1 MRQIIGY
8 TFEIIA
14 SGEVIRTGSDWDVYD
29 TEAEAEEAGYL
40 EIDDIINFEEGYD
53 ESDRDDLSVNVI
65 EVEEEEVED

>member
-14 SGEVIRTGSDWDVYD
+14 SGETIRQGSDWDIYD
-29 TEAEAEEAGYL
+29 TESEAEEAGYL

>member
-14 SGEVIRTGSDWDVYD
+14 SGEVIRQGSDWDTYD

-65 EVEEEEVED
+65 EVEEEEEEE

>member
-14 SGEVIRTGSDWDVYD
+14 SGEVIRTGSDWDTYD

-65 EVEEEEVED
+65 EVEEEEEED